1 LPVSFDFGSHSF
13 SPLSPFDFLF
23 RALHVGHDPIVAY
36 ENEEKASDK
45 HPDFKAD
52 GVVVWLNRDGDG
64 RNGGNAN
71 RRNGAPRQRQRF
83 ADDDYEESSLREP
96 AFSA

>member
-1 LPVSFDFGSHSF
+1 MRYIKIVI
-13 SPLSPFDFLF
+13 
-23 RALHVGHDPIVAY
+23 VGHDPIIAY

-64 RNGGNAN
+64 RNGGNAS

-83 ADDDYEESSLREP
+83 ADDDFEESSLREP